1 MGIISIFHGCF
12 CHEGEVVEL
21 VAERVGAVVLDDPKL
36 LELTQ
41 DRFGV
46 QALVLER
53 SLFQG
58 KRTGGFFAVERR
70 RHLAMVRR
78 TLADR
83 LVDLRLDKVLCSGF
97 LAHLVPRS
105 VNHVFHVCLIAEFVS
120 RVDRALASLKVSMD
134 LARERVAEDDR
145 VRVAWTEELLRK
157 EPWDHTLYDLVLPM
171 DRKSVEEAA
180 AAIVEHSRKDLLQPD
195 GLSREALRDFQ
206 LQAAVELALAE
217 EGHAG
222 LVKAQGGRVELVIT
236 QNVIMLSKLE
246 EELRDIAIRVPG
258 VEEVIVNL
266 SPEFYQK
273 TMYRQHQPEK
283 RGKLLLVD
291 DEREFVHTLSERLLM
306 REIGSAVVYD
316 GEQALAF
323 VEEDEPDVMVLDLK
337 MPGIDG
343 LEVLR
348 RVKAAHPQI
357 QVIILTGHGSKEDER
372 NCMDAGA
379 FAYLQKPVDIDIL
392 TRLLEQARAGNQG
405 HVQEGEQR
413 RTTSPTE
420 HQNGA

>member
-1 MGIISIFHGCF
+1 MGIISIFYGSF
-12 CHEGEVVEL
+12 CHEKEIVEL
-21 VAERVGAVVLDDPKL
+21 VAQRVGAVVLDDPKL

-41 DRFGV
+41 ARFGV
-46 QALVLER
+46 QALALER

-58 KRTGGFFAVERR
+58 KRSGAFFAVEKR
-70 RHLAMVRR
+70 RHLTMVRR
-78 TLADR
+78 TLADK
-83 LVDLRLDKVLCSGF
+83 LVDLALDKVLCSGF

-105 VNHVFHVCLIAEFVS
+105 VNHVFHVCLIADFGF
-120 RVDRALASLKVSMD
+120 RVERAMADLGLSMD
-134 LARERVAEDDR
+134 LARERVTGDDR
-145 VRVAWTEELLRK
+145 VRAVWTGELLRK

-195 GLSREALRDFQ
+195 DLSRKALTDFQ

-217 EGHAG
+217 EGHTAQ
-222 LVKAQGGRVELVIT
+222 VKAVGDRIELLIT

-246 EELRDIAIRVPG
+246 EELRDIVAG
-258 VEEVIVNL
+258 VAGVGEVIVNL

-273 TMYRQHQPEK
+273 TMYRQHQPEQRK
-283 RGKLLLVD
+283 KLLLVD

-372 NCMDAGA
+372 NCLDAGA
-379 FAYLQKPVDIDIL
+379 FAYLQKPVDIDVL
-392 TRLLEQARAGNQG
+392 TRLLEQAR
-405 HVQEGEQR
+405 VREEEQP
-413 RTTSPTE
+413 RTTHPGE
-420 HQNGA
+420 HENGA

>member
-1 MGIISIFHGCF
+1 MGIISIFHGSF
-12 CHEGEVVEL
+12 CHEKEVVEL
-21 VAERVGAVVLDDPKL
+21 VAEQIGAVVLDDLKL
-36 LELTQ
+36 LELSQ
-41 DRFGV
+41 ARFGM
-46 QALVLER
+46 QALAMER

-58 KRTGGFFAVERR
+58 KRSGAFFAVEKR
-70 RHLAMVRR
+70 RHLTMVRR
-78 TLADR
+78 TLADK

-105 VNHVFHVCLIAEFVS
+105 VNHVFHVCLIAEFGY
-120 RVDRALASLKVSMD
+120 RVDQAMAGLKLSMD
-134 LARERVAEDDR
+134 LAREQVAGDDR
-145 VRVAWTEELLRK
+145 VRTLWTEELLRK

-195 GLSREALRDFQ
+195 DLSREALRDFQ

-217 EGHAG
+217 EGYAG
-222 LVKAQGGRVELVIT
+222 QVKAESGRVELLIT

-258 VEEVIVNL
+258 VEEVSINL
-266 SPEFYQK
+266 SSEFYQK
-273 TMYRQHQPEK
+273 AMYRQHQPEQ
-283 RGKLLLVD
+283 RGRLLLVD

-323 VEEDEPDVMVLDLK
+323 MEEDEPDVMVLDLK

-348 RVKAAHPQI
+348 RVKAAHPQV

-372 NCMDAGA
+372 NCLDAGA
-379 FAYLQKPVDIDIL
+379 FAYLQKPVDIDVL
-392 TRLLEQARAGNQG
+392 TRLLEQARVREEEQPRTA
-405 HVQEGEQR
+405 HPGEH
-413 RTTSPTE
+413 E
-420 HQNGA
+420 NGA

>member
-1 MGIISIFHGCF
+1 MGIISIFHGSF
-12 CHEGEVVEL
+12 CHEKEVVALVTQRIGMVEL
-21 VAERVGAVVLDDPKL
+21 EDRKL

-41 DRFGV
+41 ARFGV
-46 QALVLER
+46 QALALER

-58 KRTGGFFAVERR
+58 KWSGAFFAVEKRL
-70 RHLAMVRR
+70 HLAMVRR
-78 TLADR
+78 TLADM
-83 LVDLRLDKVLCSGF
+83 LVDLEQDKVLCSGF

-105 VNHVFHVCLIAEFVS
+105 VNHVFHVCLIAEFGY
-120 RVDRALASLKVSMD
+120 RVDRAIADLKLSME
-134 LARERVAEDDR
+134 LAREQVAGDDR
-145 VRVAWTEELLRK
+145 VRAAWTEELLRK

-171 DRKSVEEAA
+171 DRKSVEEGA

-195 GLSREALRDFQ
+195 DLSRKALRDFQ
-206 LQAAVELALAE
+206 LQAEVELALAE

-222 LVKAQGGRVELVIT
+222 QVKAESGRVELLIT

-246 EELRDIAIRVPG
+246 EELRDIVIRVPG
-258 VEEVIVNL
+258 VKEVIINL

-273 TMYRQHQPEK
+273 NMYRQHQPEQ

-323 VEEDEPDVMVLDLK
+323 VDEDEPDVMVLDLK

-348 RVKAAHPQI
+348 RVKRAHPQV

-392 TRLLEQARAGNQG
+392 TRLLEQARSRNPD
-405 HVQEGEQR
+405 HVQEEKQA

-420 HQNGA
+420 HENGA

>member
-12 CHEGEVVEL
+12 CHEGEVVAL

-41 DRFGV
+41 TRFGV
-46 QALVLER
+46 QALALER

-58 KRTGGFFAVERR
+58 KRTGAFLAVEKRH
-70 RHLAMVRR
+70 HLAMVRR
-78 TLADR
+78 TLADK
-83 LVDLRLDKVLCSGF
+83 LVDLEQDKILCSGF

-105 VNHVFHVCLIAEFVS
+105 VNHVFHVCLIAEFGY
-120 RVDRALASLKVSMD
+120 RVDRTMADLKLSLD
-134 LARERVAEDDR
+134 LARERVAGDDR
-145 VRVAWTEELLRK
+145 VRATWTEELLRK

-180 AAIVEHSRKDLLQPD
+180 DAIVEHSRKDLLQPD
-195 GLSREALRDFQ
+195 DLSREALRDFQ

-222 LVKAQGGRVELVIT
+222 QVKAESGRVELLIT

-258 VEEVIVNL
+258 VEEVIINL

-283 RGKLLLVD
+283 RNKLLLVD

-348 RVKAAHPQI
+348 RVKAAHPQV

-372 NCMDAGA
+372 NCLDAGA
-379 FAYLQKPVDIDIL
+379 FAYLQKPVDIDVL
-392 TRLLEQARAGNQG
+392 TRLLEQAR
-405 HVQEGEQR
+405 VREEEQP
-413 RTTSPTE
+413 RTTHPGE
-420 HQNGA
+420 HENGA

>member
-1 MGIISIFHGCF
+1 MGIISVFHGCF
-12 CHEGEVVEL
+12 CHEGQVIAL
-21 VAERVGAVVLDDPKL
+21 VAEQIDAVVLDDLKL
-36 LELTQ
+36 LGLTQ
-41 DRFGV
+41 ARFGV
-46 QALVLER
+46 RAPALEL

-58 KRTGGFFAVERR
+58 KRSGAFFAVDKL

-78 TLADR
+78 TLAEK
-83 LVDLRLDKVLCSGF
+83 LVELEQDKLLCSGF

-105 VNHVFHVCLIAEFVS
+105 VNHVFHVCLIAEFGY
-120 RVDRALASLKVSMD
+120 RVDRAMADLQLSMEP
-134 LARERVAEDDR
+134 AREHVAGDDR
-145 VRVAWTEELLRK
+145 VRAAWTGELLRK

-195 GLSREALRDFQ
+195 DLSRKALRDFQ

-222 LVKAQGGRVELVIT
+222 QVTARNGRVELVISR
-236 QNVIMLSKLE
+236 NVIMLSKLE
-246 EELRDIAIRVPG
+246 QELRDIAIRVPG
-258 VEEVIVNL
+258 VEEVIINL

-273 TMYRQHQPEK
+273 TMYRQHQPEQ

-348 RVKAAHPQI
+348 RVKTAHPQV
-357 QVIILTGHGSKEDER
+357 QVIILTGHGSREDER

-379 FAYLQKPVDIDIL
+379 FAYLQKPVDIDVL
-392 TRLLEQARAGNQG
+392 TRLLEQARARHSD
-405 HVQEGEQR
+405 HVQQGEQPR
-413 RTTSPTE
+413 ASSLGE
-420 HQNGA
+420 HENGK